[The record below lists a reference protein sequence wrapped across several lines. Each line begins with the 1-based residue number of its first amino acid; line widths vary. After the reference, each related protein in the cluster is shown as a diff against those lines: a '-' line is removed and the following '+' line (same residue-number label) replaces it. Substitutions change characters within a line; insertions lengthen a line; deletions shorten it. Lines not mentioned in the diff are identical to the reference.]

1 MDNSNNEERRKHS
14 RVGFATKIEVCL
26 IMPGQENVC
35 LDANSKD
42 LSLKGIFVK
51 TDASFPLETQCSVD
65 IYLTGGVEQIKL
77 EIQGKTVRQT
87 DDGIGIVFQ
96 SMDVETYTHLKNI
109 VYYNGGDDSF

>member
-1 MDNSNNEERRKHS
+1 MDSSKNEERRKHS
-14 RVGFATKIEVCL
+14 RVGFATKIDVRL
-26 IMPGQENVC
+26 VSGQDTIC
-35 LDANSKD
+35 LDANSRD

-51 TDASFPLETQCSVD
+51 TDTAFPLDTRCEVD
-65 IYLTGGVEQIKL
+65 IYLTGGVEEIKL

-87 DDGIGIVFQ
+87 DDGVGIVFK

>member
-1 MDNSNNEERRKHS
+1 MDISNNEERRKYS
-14 RVGFATKIEVCL
+14 RVGFTTRIDVCL
-26 IMPGQENVC
+26 VSGQGNVC
-35 LDANSKD
+35 LEANSKD

-51 TDASFPLETQCSVD
+51 TDAVFPLETKCSVD